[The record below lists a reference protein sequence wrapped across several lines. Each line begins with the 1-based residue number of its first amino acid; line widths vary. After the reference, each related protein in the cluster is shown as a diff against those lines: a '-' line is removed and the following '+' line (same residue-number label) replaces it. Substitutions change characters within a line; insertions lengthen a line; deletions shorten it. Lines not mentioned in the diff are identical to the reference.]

1 MRRDRSSLAST
12 LSTGLATGLA
22 ATVLLSGCG
31 GDDSGDSDADPTR
44 KPRTTEEVRTQC
56 EADVELTG
64 AVEQSWT
71 GEGFVITEN
80 QSGPVLYRAE
90 KGTTQLTLLSAD
102 GEFDALGQLR
112 VGKQSYT
119 TQADGTLEVDDQG
132 TGAEVDTDAT
142 GTDGNDRVHITASI
156 DC

>member
-1 MRRDRSSLAST
+1 MRRNRSSLAVLVAS
-12 LSTGLATGLA
+12 GLA
-22 ATVLLSGCG
+22 ATVLLGGCSG
-31 GDDSGDSDADPTR
+31 GDSSDGDADASPTR
-44 KPRTTEEVRTQC
+44 KPRTTEEARTQC
-56 EADVELTG
+56 EADVEITG
-64 AVEQSWT
+64 AVKQSWS

-90 KGTTQLTLLSAD
+90 KGRTQLTLLSAE

-112 VGKQSYT
+112 VGAKSYT

-132 TGAEVDTDAT
+132 TGAEVDADAT
-142 GTDGNDRVHITASI
+142 GTDGNDRVHITATI

>member
-1 MRRDRSSLAST
+1 MRRNRSSVTALLAS
-12 LSTGLATGLA
+12 GLA
-22 ATVLLSGCG
+22 ATVLLGGCS
-31 GDDSGDSDADPTR
+31 GDDSSDSEADASPTR

-56 EADVELTG
+56 EADVEITG
-64 AVEQSWT
+64 AVKQSWT

-90 KGTTQLTLLSAD
+90 KGKTQLTLLSAE

-112 VGKQSYT
+112 VGTKNYT
-119 TQADGTLEVDDQG
+119 TQQDGTLEVDDEG
-132 TGAEVDTDAT
+132 SGAEVDADAT
-142 GTDGNDRVHITASI
+142 GTDGNDRVHITATI